1 MRGAGRRDGGH
12 AGRAVSQSVEEGGKR
27 RHGVVPAELS
37 RVQEPSGGRLRCEPR
52 DETTHS
58 IHFPGVSRASVLIF
72 LDICTSIVVTFTD
85 WDVVNSDPDL

>member
-58 IHFPGVSRASVLIF
+58 IHFPGVSRASVT
-72 LDICTSIVVTFTD
+72 TSIVVTFTD